1 MQNQFQTYIKLNL
14 KKLKFFKAFWN
25 MVCLAFADLINFSK
39 DGR

>member
-25 MVCLAFADLINFSK
+25 MVCLTLADLINFSK